1 MEVVEY
7 VELDDIHPFVAGNGL
22 CLVRQLGS
30 LNFRNARDADW
41 TKMSKTDYTYTT
53 PIQLKTHN
61 CTTYPS
67 FRPVH
72 PMGGYGTSCPHLLRT
87 W

>member
-41 TKMSKTDYTYTT
+41 TKMSKTDYTYTAEDSQLYNLSQFSSSSSDGGIWNFLSP
-53 PIQLKTHN
+53 PIAYLVT
-61 CTTYPS
+61 
-67 FRPVH
+67 
-72 PMGGYGTSCPHLLRT
+72 
-87 W
+87 